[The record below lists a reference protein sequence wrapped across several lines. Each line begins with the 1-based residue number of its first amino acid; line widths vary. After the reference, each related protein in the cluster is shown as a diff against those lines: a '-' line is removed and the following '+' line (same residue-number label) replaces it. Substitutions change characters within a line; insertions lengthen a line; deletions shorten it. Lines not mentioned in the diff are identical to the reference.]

1 MDKPN
6 LNNTHKTELR
16 KAVMAIANKNR
27 GKLNSYEFAPYVF
40 GALFYRFLST
50 KITNYINEQEQDVQ
64 NYNYE
69 LDFETFSDE
78 NISNN
83 SDIKETVKYIADDL
97 GYFIKPSDLF
107 NNVLKKVDT
116 NENLNQDL
124 RRIFVSIVESS
135 KGKDSEE
142 DFEGLFDTFDFNK
155 SALGN
160 NLSEKNEFFAY
171 ILKEIN
177 NIPIDSVEDSGID
190 VFGEVYEYL
199 ISAYGN
205 DSNREAGAYFTP
217 ETVSVLLSKI
227 VTNGKTEIDSIYDPT
242 CGTGSLLLQT
252 RKIHGEGFVK
262 NGYFGQ
268 EIKNESYN
276 LARMN
281 MFLHDLNFTEFKI
294 RLGDT
299 LKEPYFVNQKFE
311 AVVSNPPYSLKWNL
325 DKNPVLLQDE
335 RFQNAGV
342 LAPSSKADLAFVLH
356 SLHYLSAKGV
366 AAIVCFPGVFHRGG
380 AEQKIRQYLVEN
392 NYIDT
397 IIELPQNLFFG
408 TGISTYILVMKKNKQ
423 NDRNIMFINASKL
436 FKKEGK
442 HNILTDE
449 NIAQI
454 IDLFS
459 SRKEEQYL
467 SKIVTP
473 DEIKEN
479 NYNLSVSNYVEIEN
493 TKPVIDI
500 KELNAKIKAT
510 SKKINEL
517 RAEIDQIIEELE
529 S

>member
-6 LNNTHKTELR
+6 LNNTHKDVLR

-50 KITNYINEQEQDVQ
+50 KITNHINNQFSDD
-64 NYNYE
+64 YNYE
-69 LDFETFSDE
+69 TDFETFSDE
-78 NISNN
+78 NIQKPE
-83 SDIKETVKYIADDL
+83 IKETIKMIADEL
-97 GYFIKPSDLF
+97 GYFIKPADLF

-124 RRIFVSIVESS
+124 RSIFVSIVESS
-135 KGKDSEE
+135 KGKDSEG

-160 NLSEKNEFFAY
+160 NLSEKNAFFAY
-171 ILKEIN
+171 ILKEIS
-177 NIPIDSVEDSGID
+177 NIPIDSVHDSEID

-217 ETVSVLLSKI
+217 ETVSILLSKI
-227 VTNGKTEIDSIYDPT
+227 VTNGKTEIENIYDPT

-252 RKIHGEGFVK
+252 RKLYGERFVK
-262 NGYFGQ
+262 KGYFGQ

-281 MFLHDLNFTEFKI
+281 MFLHDLNFTEFTI
-294 RLGDT
+294 SLGDT
-299 LKEPYFVNQKFE
+299 LKDPDFKDDKFE
-311 AVVSNPPYSLKWNL
+311 AIVSNPPYSLKWNL
-325 DKNPVLLQDE
+325 DKNPVLLQDP

-356 SLHYLSAKGV
+356 SLHHLSPKGV

-397 IIELPQNLFFG
+397 IIELPQNLF
-408 TGISTYILVMKKNKQ
+408 LVLEFQ
-423 NDRNIMFINASKL
+423 HTFLLWR
-436 FKKEGK
+436 
-442 HNILTDE
+442 
-449 NIAQI
+449 
-454 IDLFS
+454 
-459 SRKEEQYL
+459 
-467 SKIVTP
+467 
-473 DEIKEN
+473 
-479 NYNLSVSNYVEIEN
+479 
-493 TKPVIDI
+493 
-500 KELNAKIKAT
+500 
-510 SKKINEL
+510 KINKMI
-517 RAEIDQIIEELE
+517 EISCL
-529 S
+529 